1 MSRMAKKLKSLK
13 GYIRVWV
20 KEKKDID
27 ANLKNALT
35 TKLSIIDSS
44 IDKGKVSSDVLED
57 RLDILNKLS
66 SLMNM
71 DSCELAQKAK
81 VQWAIEGDENTKF
94 FHGIINKRRNN
105 LAIRGIM
112 VDGMWTDDPNA
123 VKKEFLSHFQNRF
136 EAPRTNRLLLEM
148 EFPNRLSL
156 DQVSDL
162 ERSFSKEEI
171 KQAVWDCGLD
181 KSPGPDGFSLD
192 FYRRYW
198 NLIEGDV
205 VEAVNHFYYNGF
217 CHKSGNSSFIAL
229 IPKTQGANMV
239 KDFRPI
245 SLIGSLYKIITKL
258 LANRLAYVIGGLV
271 SDVQSAFISK
281 RHILDGPFILNE
293 IIHWC
298 KAKKKNTMI
307 FKVDFEKAFDSVRW
321 DFLED
326 VMKKFGFGSRWC
338 NWIISCL
345 KSSKGSVL
353 VNGSPTSEFQ
363 YFKGLKQGDPLSPF
377 LFILVM
383 ETLHLSF
390 QNVVNAG
397 LFKGVLLDN
406 SLQLSH
412 LFYADDVIFLGQWC
426 TSNIT
431 VIIQVLDCFFRAS
444 GLRINIHKSKLMGVA
459 VEDSLVTS
467 AAFHIGCSTLTAPF
481 SYLGVN
487 VGGNM
492 SRIASWDGVINKV
505 LNRLSKWKMKVL
517 SVGGRLTLL
526 KSVLGAV
533 PLYYMSLFNFKWVW
547 RFRSQGNSIWARVIK
562 ALHGEEGNLG
572 CLAKAKFSSNWLDI
586 NHSLSSLYNKGVDL
600 LGAIKKKVGNGFN
613 TRFWEDLWKG
623 EVVLKDLFPRLYA
636 LETMKNISVANKM
649 AQLSLDFSFR
659 RNARGGV
666 EQLQLVSLQ
675 SLLQGLILPNTS
687 DRWVWLISGDGEFS
701 VSSVRNLIDEKTLG
715 TVGTKSRWCKL
726 VPIKVNI
733 LSWRVKLDN
742 LPTRLNLSRRGLDL
756 PTILCPSCNLAVE
769 SSDHIFFRCPLMKDL
784 YSCIARWWDFCIP
797 EFSSYDQWWEWLI
810 NLRLPSKLKV
820 MLESVFYVTWWLVW
834 TFRNKTIFGPTPPLR
849 APLFD
854 DVVGFSFTWC
864 NARSTLKFSR
874 LSWLKIPALIS
885 M

>member
-1 MSRMAKKLKSLK
+1 
-13 GYIRVWV
+13 
-20 KEKKDID
+20 
-27 ANLKNALT
+27 
-35 TKLSIIDSS
+35 
-44 IDKGKVSSDVLED
+44 
-57 RLDILNKLS
+57 
-66 SLMNM
+66 
-71 DSCELAQKAK
+71 
-81 VQWAIEGDENTKF
+81 
-94 FHGIINKRRNN
+94 
-105 LAIRGIM
+105 
-112 VDGMWTDDPNA
+112 
-123 VKKEFLSHFQNRF
+123 
-136 EAPRTNRLLLEM
+136 
-148 EFPNRLSL
+148 
-156 DQVSDL
+156 
-162 ERSFSKEEI
+162 
-171 KQAVWDCGLD
+171 
-181 KSPGPDGFSLD
+181 
-192 FYRRYW
+192 
-198 NLIEGDV
+198 
-205 VEAVNHFYYNGF
+205 
-217 CHKSGNSSFIAL
+217 
-229 IPKTQGANMV
+229 
-239 KDFRPI
+239 
-245 SLIGSLYKIITKL
+245 
-258 LANRLAYVIGGLV
+258 
-271 SDVQSAFISK
+271 
-281 RHILDGPFILNE
+281 
-293 IIHWC
+293 
-298 KAKKKNTMI
+298 
-307 FKVDFEKAFDSVRW
+307 
-321 DFLED
+321 
-326 VMKKFGFGSRWC
+326 
-338 NWIISCL
+338 
-345 KSSKGSVL
+345 
-353 VNGSPTSEFQ
+353 
-363 YFKGLKQGDPLSPF
+363 
-377 LFILVM
+377 M

-533 PLYYMSLFNFKWVW
+533 PLYYMSLFKAPMQVIKKLESIRCHFFNGTEPSARKLMLVKWDNVLVSKEKGGLGVSSFYALNRALNFKWVW

-572 CLAKAKFSSNWLDI
+572 CLAKPKFPSNWLDI
-586 NHSLSSLYNKGVDL
+586 NRSLSSLYNKGVDL

-849 APLFD
+849 ARLFD

-864 NARSTLKFSR
+864 NARSKLKFSR
-874 LSWLKIPALIS
+874 LSWLKNPALIS